1 MASGSI
7 NILFLGGAKRVEM
20 ARNFKRA
27 AKSLGRECCIFSYE
41 LDEYAPISCE
51 ATIIKGLKW
60 RDKELMQHLASVCRE
75 YSIDIVVPFVDGA
88 VAVAAE
94 MSNRGLAFAPTSTA
108 EKAEQMFDK
117 VVSAKLFEEAG
128 VAIPAT
134 YTGGDITA
142 PLIAKPRHGSASHG
156 IISIDCPEDLNAINA
171 DDYLIQQRIDNRR
184 EYTVDCYASVKT
196 GEVLTVCPRIRL
208 EVAGGEVTRTIT
220 TDNSA
225 AIEIANKAIT
235 SLGLRGA
242 ITVQCIEDLDTGKV
256 YLMEINPRL
265 GGGAVCSVAAGADIP
280 KLIISEYLKLPLDKP
295 AWNVG
300 TMISRYPADVIFNNV
315 TL

>member
-27 AKSLGRECCIFSYE
+27 AKSLGKECRIFSYE

-94 MSNRGLAFAPTSTA
+94 MASKGLAFAPTSTA

-117 VVSAKLFEEAG
+117 AVSAKLFEEAG
-128 VAIPAT
+128 IAIPTT
-134 YTGGDITA
+134 YSGGNITT

-156 IISIDCPEDLNAINA
+156 IVDIDCTDDLKAINA

-184 EYTVDCYASVKT
+184 EYTADCYASVKT

-220 TDNSA
+220 TDNVTV
-225 AIEIANKAIT
+225 IEIANKAIT
-235 SLGLRGA
+235 ALGLRGA
-242 ITVQCIEDLDTGKV
+242 ITVQCIEDLDTGKI

-280 KLIISEYLKLPLDKP
+280 KLIISEYMNRPLDKP
-295 AWNVG
+295 VWNVG

>member
-1 MASGSI
+1 MDSGSI

-20 ARNFKRA
+20 ARHFKHA
-27 AKSLGRECCIFSYE
+27 AKSIGRECRIFSYE

-60 RDKELMQHLASVCRE
+60 RDKELMQHLTSVCRE
-75 YSIDIVVPFVDGA
+75 CSIDIVVPFVDGA

-94 MSNRGLAFAPTSTA
+94 MSSRGLAFAPTSTA

-117 VVSAKLFEEAG
+117 VVSAKLFEKAG
-128 VAIPAT
+128 IAIPAT

-156 IISIDCPEDLNAINA
+156 IISIDRREDLNAINA

-184 EYTVDCYASVKT
+184 EYTADCYASVKT
-196 GEVLTVCPRIRL
+196 GKVLTVCPRIRL

-220 TDNSA
+220 TDNEA
-225 AIEIANKAIT
+225 VIEIANKAIT

-242 ITVQCIEDLDTGKV
+242 ITVQCIEDLSTGNM

-280 KLIISEYLKLPLDKP
+280 KLIISEYLNMPLGKP
-295 AWNVG
+295 TWNVG

>member
-1 MASGSI
+1 MTPDSI

-20 ARNFKRA
+20 ARHFKRA
-27 AKSLGRECCIFSYE
+27 AKSLGRECRIFSYE

-60 RDKELMQHLASVCRE
+60 RDKELLQHLEAVCRE

-117 VVSAKLFEEAG
+117 VVSAKLFEDAG
-128 VAIPAT
+128 IAIPAT
-134 YTGGDITA
+134 YTGGDIDT

-156 IISIDCPEDLNAINA
+156 IVNVDSRNDLHTINV

-184 EYTVDCYASVKT
+184 EYTADCYASVKT

-220 TDNSA
+220 TDNKDV
-225 AIEIANKAIT
+225 IEIANKAIT

-242 ITVQCIEDLDTGKV
+242 ITVQCIEDLATGKI

-280 KLIISEYLKLPLDKP
+280 KLIISEYLSLPLEKP
-295 AWNVG
+295 VWNIG

-315 TL
+315 KL